1 MSRTL
6 LVAAVS
12 ARLRSRRAER
22 RSRLAL
28 ERELAGFAAARE
40 RNDLEVLAAEQPAA
54 GSGEISAIL
63 SRQAGQRLFCV
74 G

>member
-1 MSRTL
+1 MPRTPRL
-6 LVAAVS
+6 PAVS

-28 ERELAGFAAARE
+28 ERELAGFAATRE
-40 RNDLEVLAAEQPAA
+40 RNDLEVLAAEQSGAA
-54 GSGEISAIL
+54 SEISAIL
-63 SRQAGQRLFCV
+63 SRQAGQRLFCA